1 MRMNSVRRVIRLERL
16 DALTLRL
23 SLIAALAVVL
33 ALDAVVNEDWP
44 LLLVGLLDEIGHLA
58 TAWVLLVALLPDRY
72 RPLAPW
78 ALLGAVLID
87 VDHIPLYLWDVAAT
101 HPQGRPITHSLTF
114 VLVLL
119 ALSRLDRRLRTP
131 LSGLALGV
139 FLHLL
144 RDIVTGPGASLFW
157 PIAETSVLVPYS
169 LYVVLLCVAAAWA
182 VLRSGRQQ
190 PPAAGS
196 PPLT

>member
-1 MRMNSVRRVIRLERL
+1 VSSLQRAVRFERL
-16 DALTLRL
+16 DALPLRL
-23 SLIAALAVVL
+23 SVIAALTVVL
-33 ALDAVVNEDWP
+33 ALDAVVDKDWP
-44 LLLVGLLDEIGHLA
+44 LPLVGLFDEIGHLA
-58 TAWVLLVALLPDRY
+58 TAWVLLVALLPY
-72 RPLAPW
+72 KYQSLAPW

-101 HPQGRPITHSLTF
+101 HPEGRPITHSLTF

-119 ALSRLDRRLRTP
+119 ALSRLHRRLRTP

-139 FLHLL
+139 LLHLL

-157 PIAETSVLVPYS
+157 PIDETSVLVPYS
-169 LYVVLLCVAAAWA
+169 LYVGVLCLAAAWA
-182 VLRSGRQQ
+182 VLRPRRQQ

-196 PPLT
+196 PPLA

>member
-1 MRMNSVRRVIRLERL
+1 MRRVTRIERL

-23 SLIAALAVVL
+23 SVIAALTVVL
-33 ALDAVVNEDWP
+33 ALDAVVDKDWP
-44 LLLVGLLDEIGHLA
+44 LLLVGLFDEIGHLA

-72 RPLAPW
+72 RSLVPW

-101 HPQGRPITHSLTF
+101 HPEGRPITHSLTV

-119 ALSRLDRRLRTP
+119 ALSRLHGRLRTP

-139 FLHLL
+139 VLHLL
-144 RDIVTGPGASLFW
+144 RDVVTGPGAPLFW
-157 PIAETSVLVPYS
+157 PIAGTSVLAPYS
-169 LYVVLLCVAAAWA
+169 LYVGLLCLAAAWV
-182 VLRSGRQQ
+182 VLRPVRRQ
-190 PPAAGS
+190 PPAARAATS
-196 PPLT
+196 